1 MRPEVEDCTLN
12 NDEQNLEAT
21 NLCKTTMT
29 KCCFPRT
36 LYLGG
41 SKAVQISISSE
52 QGGRSNLGTLEWE
65 NQRTEK
71 DQILQVG
78 NL

>member
-21 NLCKTTMT
+21 NLCKIHDKVLFSMHA
-29 KCCFPRT
+29 
-36 LYLGG
+36 LGG

-52 QGGRSNLGTLEWE
+52 QGGRSLVIWGQIWVPWN
-65 NQRTEK
+65 RTSVQK
-71 DQILQVG
+71 RIKFCR
-78 NL
+78 